1 MKDIEMFL
9 SQELREFWSQI
20 RFIERLYTWWSNFFA
35 ILSIIVF
42 GFVGFLIERNFN
54 GLQKV
59 SIPIS
64 LLLLATFAI
73 GISFIFGIV
82 EQRMGKYEWIRKAT
96 LLRKYFID
104 SCGDKNIE
112 KYYNLHKIMDTPKY
126 WFKGL
131 GEHPFFKVSLWSFM
145 ILNSLQL
152 AGAIGFLL
160 LFFLSISKHLLV
172 VIIVITFMSVVVFS
186 VILERNI
193 IRSILRD
200 KDKKIIEP

>member
-104 SCGDKNIE
+104 SCGDKNI
-112 KYYNLHKIMDTPKY
+112 
-126 WFKGL
+126 
-131 GEHPFFKVSLWSFM
+131 
-145 ILNSLQL
+145 
-152 AGAIGFLL
+152 
-160 LFFLSISKHLLV
+160 
-172 VIIVITFMSVVVFS
+172 
-186 VILERNI
+186 
-193 IRSILRD
+193 
-200 KDKKIIEP
+200 